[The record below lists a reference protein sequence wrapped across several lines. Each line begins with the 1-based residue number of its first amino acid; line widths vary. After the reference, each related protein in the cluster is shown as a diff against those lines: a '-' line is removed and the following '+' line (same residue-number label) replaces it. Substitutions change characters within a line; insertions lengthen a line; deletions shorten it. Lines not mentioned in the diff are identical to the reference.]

1 MEPSGT
7 VEWWNSVVEWLDG
20 RLTTLYSFAASAV
33 TRVINTHA
41 HFGATVTSLVR
52 GRYSYDRL
60 LVPGG
65 AGLRDYLVTVN
76 CGHGVSS
83 SPTLLEIDDSF
94 TSVADRIL
102 LKGF

>member
-1 MEPSGT
+1 M
-7 VEWWNSVVEWLDG
+7 EWWNSARSIEDPLHC
-20 RLTTLYSFAASAV
+20 FANV
-33 TRVINTHA
+33 TVINTHA
-41 HFGATVTSLVR
+41 HFGATVTSLFVA
-52 GRYSYDRL
+52 DIHM
-60 LVPGG
+60 
-65 AGLRDYLVTVN
+65 TVN